1 MIYVR
6 ILLYL
11 NNNELSVINDN
22 EYKKLQSELKERSR
36 ISQFKV
42 AVKVNYELLDLYWSF
57 GKEIV

>member
-1 MIYVR
+1 
-6 ILLYL
+6 L